1 MKRIIIFQEP
11 LARQYSAP
19 RLSLS
24 HISII
29 LSNLAAL
36 IIPFYFF
43 NGTHG
48 DFWIQ
53 TGAYRERPEVA
64 FLYKFIMVLESTSLT
79 TGRTKEIFV
88 SNIDALN
95 ILRPETFRLANIQF
109 HEDDVDRDG
118 KFDSFTLE
126 ADVPLDSDEQI
137 QSMQALLFFN
147 FRLQRRVKFDME
159 SIAYTSIESIV
170 PMAGFDSKGSLV
182 LRQSNPLGVRDSFS
196 TLYAAETPLID
207 TIDSLATKRTTD
219 SNVGHILEKYRARNV
234 AADYVEQ
241 YPVKIRKRTSEPGEA
256 GTFHLKMK
264 VDVPEQEIL
273 YIATLMEV
281 LKDGW
286 IKYLSVVVVCF
297 VLLNRVKSIVFGCQL

>member
-24 HISII
+24 YTFII
-29 LSNLAAL
+29 LSNFAAL

-43 NGTHG
+43 SGTHG

-53 TGAYRERPEVA
+53 TGTYREQPEVA

-79 TGRTKEIFV
+79 TDRIKEIFV
-88 SNIDALN
+88 SNIDGLN
-95 ILRPETFRLANIQF
+95 VLRPETYRLANIQF
-109 HEDDVDRDG
+109 HEDDIDRDG

-137 QSMQALLFFN
+137 QSMQALLFLN
-147 FRLQRRVKFDME
+147 FRIQKRVKLDME
-159 SIAYTSIESIV
+159 SIAYFSVESIM
-170 PMAGFDSKGSLV
+170 PMVGFDSKGSLV
-182 LRQSNPLGVRDSFS
+182 LRQSIPLEVRDSFS
-196 TLYAAETPLID
+196 TLYAAETPLAD
-207 TIDSLATKRTTD
+207 TIDSLATERITD
-219 SNVGHILEKYRARNV
+219 SNVGHILEKYRARHV
-234 AADYVEQ
+234 TADYVEH
-241 YPVKIRKRTSEPGEA
+241 YPVKIRKRTGEPGDA

-264 VDVPEQEIL
+264 VDIPEQEIM

-286 IKYLSVVVVCF
+286 IKYLSVVVICF
-297 VLLNRVKSIVFGCQL
+297 VLLNRIKSIVFGCQL